1 MDTENAVARFGLS
14 AGHSLVR
21 ILRTL
26 ARAGYHRETP
36 VPSRYECIFLETQD
50 GRLAKEGCRLALRR
64 TGQGLTLHFEGR
76 EGDHEEPFGGDLSLL
91 SLPSDTEGFPPTVKE
106 LVSGRLL
113 FPLVR
118 LKVVAQTVRLQSPSG
133 SRLSLRAERSVA
145 AAPWDDLPKGPWPL
159 GVLSIRFLEGNPDAL
174 LHLATYARDRLGL
187 PPGSGDLCRTALQAL
202 GLPEPGAP
210 VPLALRICPA
220 DPMALAGRKVVGQ
233 QVLKIRANVRGTLQ
247 DLDPEYLHD
256 LRVATRRL
264 RSGLRLFAAV
274 LGPKRSESL
283 RVELSWIA
291 GLLGAVRDRDVFIS
305 NLEAQSQRLAE
316 AGGIA
321 GLLAE
326 ELHRQRGPMREA
338 LESALT
344 SRRFASL
351 IHRLEVLASSP
362 LPRRDRSAT
371 VAQAAPVLLQK
382 AQKRV
387 RRLGRTITP
396 NSPAT
401 DLHRLRILFKRLRY
415 ACEFFREAFADPS
428 AGQDPLADYIEAMV
442 RFQDCL
448 GDHQD
453 AVVASGRIQTL
464 AKDLVQRGALSSDQ
478 LLNLGGLIQVQ
489 REIATDR
496 RGRLLKLWRKFDKPA
511 VRKFLAALEVSSP
524 PAPGTGALPQGPG
537 HSGVG

>member
-21 ILRTL
+21 ILHSL
-26 ARAGYHRETP
+26 ARAGYHWDPP
-36 VPSRYECIFLETQD
+36 VPSRYECVFLEAQD
-50 GRLAKEGCRLALRR
+50 GRLAKEGCRLAVRR
-64 TGQGLTLHFEGR
+64 TGQRLTWHFEGR
-76 EGDHEEPFGGDLSLL
+76 EGEHEEPFGGDLSLR
-91 SLPSDTEGFPPTVKE
+91 SLPSDAEGFPSTVKE
-106 LVSGRLL
+106 LAGGRLL

-133 SRLSLRAERSVA
+133 SRLSLRAERAVA
-145 AAPWDDLPKGPWPL
+145 AAPWDGLPKGPWPL
-159 GVLSIRFLEGNPDAL
+159 GLLSIRFLEGNPDAL

-187 PPGSGDLCRTALQAL
+187 PLGSGDLCRTALQAL
-202 GLPEPGAP
+202 RLPEPGAP
-210 VPLALRICPA
+210 LPTALRIRPA

-233 QVLKIRANVRGTLQ
+233 QVLKIRANVRGALQ

-305 NLEAQSQRLAE
+305 NLETQSQRLAE
-316 AGGIA
+316 AGAIA

-326 ELHRQRGPMREA
+326 ELHRQRGPVREA
-338 LESALT
+338 LEAALT

-351 IHRLEVLASSP
+351 MHRLDALASS
-362 LPRRDRSAT
+362 LPPRH
-371 VAQAAPVLLQK
+371 APVVPVQEGAPALIKK

-387 RRLGRTITP
+387 LRLGRTIGP
-396 NSPAT
+396 DSPAT

-415 ACEFFREAFADPS
+415 ACEFFRDAFADPS

-453 AVVASGRIQTL
+453 AVVASGRIQAL

-524 PAPGTGALPQGPG
+524 PAPSTGALPQGPG